1 MIYKICFLSLGSYP
15 LLSSSEEL
23 KYTGGAEMIQVLIGK
38 ELAKSGFRISFVT
51 YHDKGE
57 KKETLDEITI
67 IKSCGVS
74 QRLSVFKKVKILWRC
89 LKKADSDVYIH
100 SSGSPGIAPLYCF
113 IHRKKYF
120 YWLSSDRHIL
130 LKCIGKK
137 TSLLTKIALYID
149 IKLADRVI
157 VQNNFQKNIIEKKF
171 KKKCVLIKNP
181 ITIANKIS
189 NIKKNFDNNK
199 IILWVG
205 TIRDIKQ
212 PKLFLKLVKAL
223 PQYKFTMIGGKDTRD
238 PELYDQIERE
248 SKNSPNLEFLGFV
261 PYHMIQKCYENAAF
275 FVNVS
280 KMEGFPNTFL
290 EAWLN
295 CKPVVS
301 LNVDPDEIICKNKLG
316 FHSRTFEQMVEN
328 VKLLLKDEKLREE
341 MGMNGRRYVERE
353 HDIKKIVKKIIKIF
367 EDVNER

>member
-23 KYTGGAEMIQVLIGK
+23 KYAGGAEMMQVLIGK
-38 ELAKSGFRISFVT
+38 ELAKKGFRISFVT

-67 IKSCGVS
+67 IKSYSVS
-74 QRLSVFKKVKILWRC
+74 QRLSLFKKMKILWRC
-89 LKKADSDVYIH
+89 LKKADADIYIH
-100 SSGSPGIAPLYCF
+100 SSGTPGIVPLYCF
-113 IHRKKYF
+113 IHRKKYL
-120 YWLSSDRHIL
+120 YWASSDRNIL
-130 LKCIGKK
+130 LKSIGKK
-137 TSLLTKIALYID
+137 TSLLAKIALYLD
-149 IKLADRVI
+149 IKLADLII
-157 VQNNFQKNIIEKKF
+157 VQNNFQKKTVEKEF

-181 ITIANKIS
+181 IIIPNKFIDIRKKVDNKTVLWIS
-189 NIKKNFDNNK
+189 
-199 IILWVG
+199 

-212 PKLFLKLVKAL
+212 PKLFLKLANAL
-223 PQYKFTMIGGKDTRD
+223 PQYKFRMIGGKDIREH
-238 PELYDQIERE
+238 ELYNQIKRE
-248 SKNSPNLEFLGFV
+248 SKNIPNLEFLGFV
-261 PYHMIQKCYENAAF
+261 PHHMIQKYYENAAIL
-275 FVNVS
+275 VNTS

-295 CKPVVS
+295 YTPVIS
-301 LNVDPDEIICKNKLG
+301 INVDPDEIICRYKLG
-316 FHSRTFEQMVEN
+316 FHLRTFEQMVEN

-341 MGMNGRRYVERE
+341 RGMNGRKYVERE